1 MFLSF
6 VVLFLVDMFNQKA
19 PFLMKITSGDKSKTY
34 FGRELSEI
42 NVEKFQGKILSLAE
56 FGALQSCL

>member
-6 VVLFLVDMFNQKA
+6 VVSFLVDMFNQKA
-19 PFLMKITSGDKSKTY
+19 PLQMKITSGDKSKTY

-56 FGALQSCL
+56 AGALQSCL

>member
-56 FGALQSCL
+56 VGALQSCL

>member
-6 VVLFLVDMFNQKA
+6 VVLFLVDMFNQRA

-56 FGALQSCL
+56 VGALQSCL